1 MASLKWTPQ
10 SWREREAAQ
19 QPPYRNPAALAREVA
34 RLQAMPPLV
43 TPWEVDKLRGFIADA
58 QLGRRFWLQGG
69 DCAETFGGT
78 PESVVSML
86 KVLLQMSLVLVHAG
100 KRPVIR
106 VGRIAGQY
114 AKPRSSASETRMID
128 GAKVELPSYFGDLVN
143 GAEFTAAARE
153 PDPSLLVT
161 GYQQAALTLNYIR
174 SLSAVGFADL
184 HHPEN
189 WDLAFLDRASLPE
202 ALRTAYHA
210 MTERVSEAVGFM
222 EALGEARVEE
232 LTRVEFFTSHEG
244 LLLDYEAAQTKPF
257 RDRYYDLTAH
267 LVWIGERTRTLNGAH
282 VEFFRGIANPV
293 GVKVGPNAAPS
304 EIVEVVRALNPD
316 NAAGKIVLIP
326 RFGSKR
332 VSEGLPLLIAAVQ
345 QAGLRVLWVCDPMHG
360 NTRATAT
367 GVKTRHYEDV
377 ASEIDASFVAHAA
390 AGTILGGV
398 HLELT
403 GDDVT
408 ECIGADM
415 SEADLDR
422 NYASLCDPRLNYR
435 QALELA
441 FRLAERMRGR

>member
-1 MASLKWTPQ
+1 
-10 SWREREAAQ
+10 
-19 QPPYRNPAALAREVA
+19 
-34 RLQAMPPLV
+34 MPPLV
-43 TPWEVDKLRGFIADA
+43 TPWEVDKLRGFVADA
-58 QLGRRFWLQGG
+58 QEGRRFWLQGG
-69 DCAETFGGT
+69 DCAETLGGA

-114 AKPRSSASETRMID
+114 AKPRSSAMEARTVAGSR
-128 GAKVELPSYFGDLVN
+128 VELPSYFGDLVN
-143 GAEFTAAARE
+143 RSAFTKEARE

-189 WDLAFLDRASLPE
+189 WDLAFLDRASLPDS
-202 ALRTAYHA
+202 LRVAYQA
-210 MTERVSEAVGFM
+210 MTERVSEAVRFM

-267 LVWIGERTRTLNGAH
+267 LIWIGERTRSLSGAH

-293 GVKVGPNAAPS
+293 GIKVGPNAVPAD
-304 EIVEVVRALNPD
+304 IVEVVRTLNPD

-326 RFGSKR
+326 RFGAAR
-332 VSEGLPLLIAAVQ
+332 VAIGLPALIAAVQ
-345 QAGLRVLWVCDPMHG
+345 AAQLRVLWVCDPMHG
-360 NTRATAT
+360 NTRATAS

-377 ASEIDASFVAHAA
+377 ASEIDASFVAHAQ

-441 FRLAERMRGR
+441 FRLAERMRGA